1 MHPVINHFKS
11 CNMNK
16 EDILKLFKSIDNA
29 DVPGFLSYLDNNA
42 NFKFANMPIVTGKNN
57 IGEFLNG
64 FFKSIKS
71 LKHKNL
77 EIYELDGI
85 RFVNGNVTY
94 TRHDGSTLSVDYSNT
109 FKLKGDKIF
118 DYLIFVDNSEL
129 YK

>member
-1 MHPVINHFKS
+1 MK
-11 CNMNK
+11 K
-16 EDILKLFKSIDNA
+16 EDILRLFKSIDEA
-29 DVPGFLSYLDNNA
+29 DVETFLSFLDIHA
-42 NFKFANMPIVTGKNN
+42 NFKFANLPVVSGQKN
-57 IGEFLNG
+57 IGAFLDG

-77 EIYELDGI
+77 EIYELEGI

-109 FKLKGDKIF
+109 FKLRGDKIM

>member
-1 MHPVINHFKS
+1 MK
-11 CNMNK
+11 K
-16 EDILKLFKSIDNA
+16 ENILRLLKSIDDS
-29 DVPGFLSYLDNNA
+29 DVKTFLDYLDEDA
-42 NFKFANMPIVTGKNN
+42 NFKFANLPVVKGKKN
-57 IGEFLNG
+57 ISEFLDG

-71 LKHKNL
+71 LQHKNL

-94 TRHDGSTLSVDYSNT
+94 TRHNGTTLSVDYSNT

>member
-1 MHPVINHFKS
+1 
-11 CNMNK
+11 MNK

-29 DVPGFLSYLDNNA
+29 DVPTFLSYLDANA
-42 NFKFANMPIVTGKNN
+42 NFKFANLPVVTGKKY
-57 IGEFLNG
+57 IGEFLEG

-77 EIYELDGI
+77 EIYELEGI
-85 RFVNGNVTY
+85 KFVNGNVTY
-94 TRHDGSTLSVDYSNT
+94 TRHNGSTLSVDYSNT

>member
-1 MHPVINHFKS
+1 MTR
-11 CNMNK
+11 
-16 EDILKLFKSIDNA
+16 EDILKLFNSIDNA
-29 DVPGFLSYLDNNA
+29 DVSTFLSYLDVDA
-42 NFKFANMPIVTGKNN
+42 NFKFANIPVVSGTKN
-57 IGEFLNG
+57 IGEFLEG

-77 EIYELDGI
+77 EIYELTGI

-109 FKLKGDKIF
+109 FKLKGNKIK

>member
-1 MHPVINHFKS
+1 
-11 CNMNK
+11 MNK
-16 EDILKLFKSIDNA
+16 EDILKLFKSIDDA
-29 DVPGFLSYLDNNA
+29 DVKTFLSFLDANA
-42 NFKFANMPIVTGKNN
+42 NFKFANLPVVSGQKN
-57 IGEFLNG
+57 IGEFLDG

-77 EIYELDGI
+77 EIYELEGI

-94 TRHDGSTLSVDYSNT
+94 TRHDGSNLSVDYSNT
-109 FKLKGDKIF
+109 FKLKGSKIL